1 MICSGWD
8 PYLGAQIYKVNSSGF
23 IEACDIAMSG
33 SGSIFI
39 QSYADTNYKPNFTKE
54 EAHRFLHAAISL
66 AIYRDSSS
74 GGCVRLLDINKD
86 GVERKFISNS
96 DLIIK

>member
-23 IEACDIAMSG
+23 IESCDIAMSG

-39 QSYADTNYKPNFTKE
+39 QSYADTNYKPGFTKA
-54 EAHRFLHAAISL
+54 EAERFLLAAVSL

-74 GGCVRLLDINKD
+74 GGCIRLMDITKD
-86 GVERKFISNS
+86 GTQRKYIPNG
-96 DLIIK
+96 DLVIR